1 MAGRCS
7 KALHTPGR
15 LLCSSG
21 PVFEDYNKT
30 AFGRTR
36 HIPKCKLLLY
46 AEHTFCDESHNFVSP
61 ARHSKLLVFLLVCEC
76 QRSPVFRKTVSVE
89 IFTVFF
95 LVLFTFYAAK
105 PSAVCPLFC
114 RHCVAF
120 CILMILFNLMVLCQ
134 N

>member
-1 MAGRCS
+1 MAGRCP

-21 PVFEDYNKT
+21 PVFEDYNET

-46 AEHTFCDESHNFVSP
+46 AEHTFCDKSHNFVTP

-105 PSAVCPLFC
+105 
-114 RHCVAF
+114 
-120 CILMILFNLMVLCQ
+120 NLLLSVRFFVDIALHFVF
-134 N
+134 